1 MRAIVTMMASG
12 AAMVALAAAV
22 PAAAN
27 ELPETALKGIGLNGP
42 TVASSRDELPF
53 WRETIPAASNG
64 QVTMEIQPLDQMGI
78 DDSTMLRLLSQGVMD
93 FASMDISKMAGD
105 DAAFEG
111 CDLAGLTTTVDD
123 ARAAC
128 EAWKPVMARKMAESW
143 NAKLV
148 AIGANP
154 PQVFWCR
161 DALSGLSDLRGRKV
175 RVFNATMNDFIEG
188 IGGTT
193 VSLPFAEVVP
203 ALQRGVVDCGVT
215 GSLSGNTAR
224 WWEVATHIY
233 PLSLGWSVN
242 AHAINLDSRNA
253 HDPAVQAF
261 LEEQFAAYEYKM
273 WATVQLATDEGVSC
287 NVGEDPCTIGVK
299 ASMTLVPVADADRGT
314 LDNLLE
320 AEVLRGWARRC
331 GADCAAEWNETVG
344 EVLGLT
350 APQS

>member
-242 AHAINLDSRNA
+242 AHAINLDSWNA
-253 HDPAVQAF
+253 LDPAVQAF
-261 LEEQFAAYEYKM
+261 LEEQFAAYEDKM

>member
-1 MRAIVTMMASG
+1 MRAKVTMMAGG
-12 AAMVALAAAV
+12 AAMAVIAATI
-22 PAAAN
+22 PATASD
-27 ELPETALKGIGLNGP
+27 LPETALKGIGLNGP

-64 QVTMEIQPLDQMGI
+64 QVTMEIQPLDQMGV

-105 DAAFEG
+105 DPTFEG
-111 CDLAGLTTTVDD
+111 CDLAGLTTTVAD

-128 EAWKPVMARKMAESW
+128 EAWKPVMARKMAEGW
-143 NAKLV
+143 NAKLL

-161 DALSGLSDLRGRKV
+161 DALSGLEDLRGRKV

-242 AHAINLDSRNA
+242 AHAMNLDSWNSL
-253 HDPAVQAF
+253 DPAVQAF
-261 LEEQFAAYEYKM
+261 LEEQFAAYEDKM

-287 NVGEDPCTIGVK
+287 NIGEEPCTIGVK
-299 ASMTLVPVADADRGT
+299 ASMTPVPVAEADRET

-320 AEVLRGWARRC
+320 SNVLRGWARRC

-344 EVLGLT
+344 QVLDLA